1 MRDEPSRETP
11 ARPPREAVDASEAK
25 PGWSLE
31 AGARLR
37 QYEIIR
43 EIGRGG
49 MGVVYLARDT
59 RLGRRVA
66 IKLLTA
72 RNLHLTKD
80 LLREARATATCHHD
94 NIVVI
99 YEADEHDGMPY
110 LVLEHLE
117 GRSLRETM
125 RAQRIAPARAV
136 ELMVPVVRALVCAH
150 ERGIVHRDLK
160 PENVFVTT
168 GGGIKVLDFGIAA
181 LHADGDAARRPEG
194 TERTERTEGAE
205 SGPRKAATRERMA
218 GTLAY
223 MAVEQLEGGGADERS
238 DLWAVGIMLYE
249 MLAGH
254 HPVHPL
260 SQAALLRHGYF
271 LDEPLPPIGDIVAEL
286 PHRLS
291 RLVDRCLE
299 KRKDRRIA
307 TAREVLA
314 ELEPLMPGRT
324 RRVDSLETGP
334 YPGLTAF
341 QEGDA
346 DRFYGRDGD
355 VFQVATR
362 LRDHPMV
369 AVVGASGLGK
379 SSFVRAG
386 LVPALRASLASEPSA
401 DGWDVLIVRPGRQPL
416 RSLATVLRPLAGD
429 PRAAAGASDEPDD
442 LLTQLRG
449 SPGHAGALLRAHA
462 ARRGR
467 RVLLFVDQ
475 MEELYTLVP
484 DEAERCAFTG
494 CLSGVADDP
503 SAPLRV
509 LVCMRSDFLDRVG
522 EDRRFFDDL
531 VGGLHFLQPLA
542 PAALREALEAPVAQ
556 LGYSFESASLLT
568 EMVDSLVATPGSLPL
583 LQFAG
588 AKLWEAR
595 DDRRKV
601 LTEASYRR
609 IGGISGVLA
618 QHADQVVAALPSES
632 RNSVRRLF
640 QRLVTADGTRAIV
653 DLAELSSA
661 AMGAADVR
669 GLVDHLSQARL
680 VVVQSREDDGG
691 ATVELVHESLIS
703 GWPTLRRWLDEGRE
717 DAAFREQLRA
727 AAKQWEARERDP
739 GLLWR
744 GEAMA
749 EARLW
754 RARHSDPLPER
765 EQAFIDALIQLGTR
779 AQNLRRGAAAGAIGL
794 LSIVI
799 AVGSIAFVQVRRAEH
814 AALREADVA
823 GREAT
828 RARAAEDKITAQLQV
843 IRREQA
849 AKAAAETEVQRGKQD
864 LRAANVDLQRA
875 LVKTEAES
883 KRAQDAAERAVT
895 LADSLRT
902 TNARLEQLLAEER
915 ARTERL
921 QNERRKITNELR

>member
-1 MRDEPSRETP
+1 MSEEPSTDQAGDLP
-11 ARPPREAVDASEAK
+11 AG

-31 AGARLR
+31 AGTLLR
-37 QYEIIR
+37 HYEIIR
-43 EIGRGG
+43 ELGRGG

-66 IKLLTA
+66 IKLLTT
-72 RNLHLTKD
+72 RTPHLTQD
-80 LLREARATATCHHD
+80 LLSEARATATCHHD

-99 YEADEHDGMPY
+99 HEAEEHEGMPY
-110 LVLEHLE
+110 LVLEYLE
-117 GRSLRETM
+117 GKSLRETM
-125 RAQRIAPARAV
+125 RGRKLAPARV
-136 ELMVPVVRALVCAH
+136 IELMVPVVRALVGAH

-168 GGGIKVLDFGIAA
+168 GGGVKVLDFGIAA
-181 LHADGDAARRPEG
+181 LGAGADAGARPERAG
-194 TERTERTEGAE
+194 GR
-205 SGPRKAATRERMA
+205 SGTRERPA

-223 MAVEQLEGGGADERS
+223 MAVEQLEGGRPDERS

-254 HPVHPL
+254 HPVDPPT
-260 SQAALLRHGYF
+260 QAALLRHGYF
-271 LDEPLPPIGDIVAEL
+271 LDEPLPRLGDAVADL
-286 PHRLS
+286 PHRLTQ
-291 RLVDRCLE
+291 LVDRCLE
-299 KRKDRRIA
+299 KRKERRIA
-307 TAREVLA
+307 TASEVLA
-314 ELEPLMPGRT
+314 QLEPLLPGRA
-324 RRVDSLETGP
+324 RRSDSREAGP

-346 DRFYGRDGD
+346 DRFYGRDSD
-355 VFQVATR
+355 VFQVAAR
-362 LRDHPMV
+362 LRDHPLV

-386 LVPALRASLASEPSA
+386 LVPALRASEDAWE
-401 DGWDVLIVRPGRQPL
+401 VLIVRPGRQPL
-416 RSLATVLRPLAGD
+416 QSLAAVLRPFMQDA
-429 PRAAAGASDEPDD
+429 PVEASAIGEPDG
-442 LLTQLRG
+442 LVERLRA
-449 SPGHAGALLRAHA
+449 SPGHAGALLRSLA
-462 ARRGR
+462 ARTGR
-467 RVLLFVDQ
+467 KMLLFVDQ

-484 DEAERCAFTG
+484 DEAERRAFTA
-494 CLSGVADDP
+494 CLSGVGDDA

-522 EDRRFFDDL
+522 EDRRFLDVL

-556 LGYSFESASLLT
+556 LGYSFESAALLT

-595 DDRRKV
+595 DARRKV
-601 LTEASYRR
+601 LTEESYRR

-618 QHADQVVAALPSES
+618 QHADQVVGALPGELRS
-632 RNSVRRLF
+632 SVRDLF

-661 AMGAADVR
+661 AGGATDLR
-669 GLVDHLSQARL
+669 RLVDHLSQARL

-703 GWPTLRRWLDEGRE
+703 GWPMLRRWLDEGRD

-727 AAKQWEARERDP
+727 ATKQWEARDRDP

-744 GEAMA
+744 GEAMQ

-754 RARHSDPLPER
+754 LARHADPLPER
-765 EQAFIDALIQLGTR
+765 ERAFLDALIHLGTR
-779 AQNLRRGAAAGAIGL
+779 AQNLRRGAALGAIGL
-794 LSIVI
+794 LL
-799 AVGSIAFVQVRRAEH
+799 AVLAGGSIAFVQVRRAER
-814 AALREADVA
+814 AALQEADVA

-849 AKAAAETEVQRGKQD
+849 AQAAAETEVQRGKQD
-864 LRAANVDLQRA
+864 LRAVNVDLQKS

-883 KRAQDAAERAVT
+883 KRAQEAADHAVS
-895 LADSLRT
+895 LADSLQT
-902 TNARLEQLLAEER
+902 TNARLEKLLAEEHAR
-915 ARTERL
+915 AERL